1 MSISS
6 IIKTTEQQSYCHFI
20 LAITLKEKEAKEK
33 GHDISHD
40 KHNSLCKMIKSKKC
54 IQQITRTRLKQNY
67 NLSIYVRKNNKLL
80 SNLNI
85 YAF

>member
-1 MSISS
+1 MKNYIIMSISS
-6 IIKTTEQQSYCHFI
+6 ILKTTEQQSYCSFI
-20 LAITLKEKEAKEK
+20 LDITLKERETKEK

-67 NLSIYVRKNNKLL
+67 DHLL
-80 SNLNI
+80 L
-85 YAF
+85 YTCMQKQ